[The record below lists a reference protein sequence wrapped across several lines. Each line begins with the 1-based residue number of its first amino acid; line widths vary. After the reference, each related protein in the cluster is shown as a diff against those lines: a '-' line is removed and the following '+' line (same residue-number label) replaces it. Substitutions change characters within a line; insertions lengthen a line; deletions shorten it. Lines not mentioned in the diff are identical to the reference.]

1 MLGLVLHAADVMIS
15 CVSCDVVS
23 RTGCRYDW
31 RRLSRSVGAGA
42 QTSHDV
48 IDRAAETN
56 TAKQRR
62 AQVFKSIADYVF
74 LQMCTC
80 ILYAI
85 FNAVFTNWC
94 FLIKTITVILPQIVY
109 MY

>member
-48 IDRAAETN
+48 IDRAAEAN
-56 TAKQRR
+56 TAQQRR
-62 AQVFKSIADYVF
+62 AQVLNLKKHEQWFCRRLYTG
-74 LQMCTC
+74 MCQC
-80 ILYAI
+80 H
-85 FNAVFTNWC
+85 VC
-94 FLIKTITVILPQIVY
+94 
-109 MY
+109 